1 MSVDIDAVNERLNG
15 LVTLLKA
22 VGVDSQLDKGDMDR
36 VSKGMGNDLN
46 GLPDT
51 RQLNDDQIE
60 AIIKK
65 LQQAQAE
72 APQIIAA
79 LEAHAEARSLT
90 GGGGGGGGG
99 STASKQQQHQQQHP
113 SKKQPE
119 VQKQQQQ
126 QQQQQQQ
133 KVEEEDEDSDEF
145 DEDAN
150 YPMVGA
156 GVSDDI
162 SVVSDLTTPTVC
174 TGVHVPEEEHYRD
187 TLPPMII
194 GGVGAP
200 SMIISAPKRKN
211 LVSQVRPGGIAPPG
225 SRHNDRNDRLSSS
238 RPGGAAA
245 ARRKNY
251 QDTMAKLHEN
261 PTNMGYVGPA
271 EAPTP
276 KGPPSRKIRPTASD
290 SSGLSAPKKRLTSTS
305 TNSTGT
311 KPRSSSR
318 PDNDFHSSSRSTGS
332 GEWDAG
338 FQDSTSKPMKPKPS
352 RPTKKPSKQID
363 DDGFLVADSFDP
375 FNTGIA
381 SSNPFRSSAGDLADP
396 FSSNASASGFEET
409 RSSGAN
415 PRTKGKK
422 KPPENRMQSK
432 LSSSSSGGGGGGGG
446 ERELIR
452 KPRPAGS
459 TAAPSSAA
467 AGRRRARRASLA
479 M

>member
-22 VGVDSQLDKGDMDR
+22 VGVDTLDKGDMAR
-36 VSKGMGNDLN
+36 VGKGMGNDLS
-46 GLPDT
+46 LPDT

-90 GGGGGGGGG
+90 GGG
-99 STASKQQQHQQQHP
+99 SSAPRQQQ
-113 SKKQPE
+113 KKQPE
-119 VQKQQQQ
+119 VQKQQE
-126 QQQQQQQ
+126 
-133 KVEEEDEDSDEF
+133 EEEDEDSDEF

-156 GVSDDI
+156 GVSDDC

-174 TGVHVPEEEHYRD
+174 NGIAVPDEEYYRD

-194 GGVGAP
+194 GGVGEP

-225 SRHNDRNDRLSSS
+225 SRRNERIDRSS

-261 PTNMGYVGPA
+261 PTNTSYVGPS
-271 EAPTP
+271 EAPQ
-276 KGPPSRKIRPTASD
+276 KGPRKPRPAD
-290 SSGLSAPKKRLTSTS
+290 GSAPKKRISTA
-305 TNSTGT
+305 T
-311 KPRSSSR
+311 KPRR
-318 PDNDFHSSSRSTGS
+318 PEDGNSSSRSMGS

-338 FQDSTSKPMKPKPS
+338 FQDNKPKPKPKP

-375 FNTGIA
+375 FNTGA
-381 SSNPFRSSAGDLADP
+381 NSNPFRSSAGDLADNDP

-409 RSSGAN
+409 RSN
-415 PRTKGKK
+415 PRTKGKT

-432 LSSSSSGGGGGGGG
+432 LSSGG
-446 ERELIR
+446 ERER

-459 TAAPSSAA
+459 AAPA